1 MKRGAVTSREA
12 LRDLIGGAGVRSHIY
27 FRVNAAENGG
37 EFVWRARSFRRLFSV
52 VCVHECYVIY
62 IMAPFVLSFK

>member
-1 MKRGAVTSREA
+1 MTSREA
-12 LRDLIGGAGVRSHIY
+12 LRDLIGGAGLRSHIY

-37 EFVWRARSFRRLFSV
+37 EFVWCARSFRCLFSV
-52 VCVHECYVIY
+52 VSAHECCVIY